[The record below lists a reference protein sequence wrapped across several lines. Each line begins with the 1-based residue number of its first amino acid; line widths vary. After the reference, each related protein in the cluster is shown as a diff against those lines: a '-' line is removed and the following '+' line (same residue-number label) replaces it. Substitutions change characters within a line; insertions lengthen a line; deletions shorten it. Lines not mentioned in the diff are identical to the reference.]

1 MKNPFKIA
9 CVLALMAAILPSAG
23 AADDTR
29 EKVSFPEMMKQH
41 QLSNMRDHLA
51 ALNEILALMAKS
63 ELNKAADIAEHRLG
77 MTSMVAHNASHMAPY
92 MPKGMQDIG
101 SEMHHAA
108 SRFAMA
114 AQEGDLPHALN
125 TLSKVTQQCVAC
137 HLTYRVQ

>member
-1 MKNPFKIA
+1 MENPFKVA

-23 AADDTR
+23 AAEDTR
-29 EKVSFPEMMKQH
+29 EKVDFPGMMRQH

-51 ALNEILALMAKS
+51 ALNEILALLANS
-63 ELNKAADIAEHRLG
+63 DLDKAADIAEHRLG

-114 AQEGDLPHALN
+114 AQEGDLPRTLDS
-125 TLSKVTQQCVAC
+125 LSKVTQQCVAC
-137 HLTYRVQ
+137 HSTYRVQ

>member
-1 MKNPFKIA
+1 MKKPFKIVW
-9 CVLALMAAILPSAG
+9 VLALMVVILPTAG

-29 EKVSFPEMMKQH
+29 EKVNFPEMMKQH

-63 ELNKAADIAEHRLG
+63 DLDKAADIAEQRIG
-77 MTSMVAHNASHMAPY
+77 MSSMIAHNASHMAPY

-108 SRFAMA
+108 SRFAMT
-114 AQEGDLPHALN
+114 AQEGDLPRALDS
-125 TLSKVTQQCVAC
+125 LSKVTQQCVAC
-137 HLTYRVQ
+137 HSTYRVQ

>member
-1 MKNPFKIA
+1 MKKSFEILW
-9 CVLALMAAILPSAG
+9 VMALMAVILPTVG

-29 EKVSFPEMMKQH
+29 EKVNFPEMMKQH

-63 ELNKAADIAEHRLG
+63 DLDKAADIAEQRIG
-77 MTSMVAHNASHMAPY
+77 MSSMIAHNASHMAPY

-108 SRFAMA
+108 SRFAIT
-114 AQEGDLPHALN
+114 AQEGDLPRALDS
-125 TLSKVTQQCVAC
+125 LSKVTQQCVAC
-137 HLTYRVQ
+137 HSTYRVQ

>member
-1 MKNPFKIA
+1 MRNPFKIA
-9 CVLALMAAILPSAG
+9 CMLILVTGILPTAG
-23 AADDTR
+23 AAEDAR
-29 EKVSFPEMMKQH
+29 EKVNFPEMMRQH

-63 ELNKAADIAEHRLG
+63 ELDKAADIAEHRLG
-77 MTSMVAHNASHMAPY
+77 MTSMVAHNASHMAPF

-114 AQEGDLPHALN
+114 AQEGDLPRALDS
-125 TLSKVTQQCVAC
+125 LSKVTQQCVAC
-137 HLTYRVQ
+137 HSTYRVQ